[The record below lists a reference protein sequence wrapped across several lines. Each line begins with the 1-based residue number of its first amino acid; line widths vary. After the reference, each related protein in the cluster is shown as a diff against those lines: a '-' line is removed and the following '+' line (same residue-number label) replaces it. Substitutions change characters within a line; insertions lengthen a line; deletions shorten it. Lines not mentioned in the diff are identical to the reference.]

1 MKFDMDSYIYFCND
15 MKTMLDF
22 YTRVMR
28 LRLTRGTEFS
38 VDEWAEFKGKG
49 FKLCLHKAGK
59 PGSPPRNRNKLVF
72 EVADVGAA
80 RDYLVQ
86 HKVKMGKHMIW
97 PNSEA
102 CDGRDPEGN
111 KFQIAGP
118 RLSG

>member
-1 MKFDMDSYIYFCND
+1 MMFDIDGYIYFCND
-15 MKTMLDF
+15 MKTMVNF
-22 YTRVMR
+22 YTRIMG
-28 LRLTRGTEFS
+28 LRLTRETGFS
-38 VDEWAEFKGKG
+38 VNEWAEFKGKG

-72 EVADVGAA
+72 EVTDVGAA

-118 RLSG
+118 RMSG